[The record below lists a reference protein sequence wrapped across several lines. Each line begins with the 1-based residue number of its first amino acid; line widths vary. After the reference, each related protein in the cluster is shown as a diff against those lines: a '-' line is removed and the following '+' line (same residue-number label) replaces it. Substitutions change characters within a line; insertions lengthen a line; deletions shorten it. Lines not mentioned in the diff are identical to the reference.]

1 MTGEEVEHAIA
12 QLLAQDVPA
21 LPEPGAECERWSL
34 MLSTCIESI
43 TRMVAADEGGARSHD

>member
-43 TRMVAADEGGARSHD
+43 TRMVAADDGGTRGHH